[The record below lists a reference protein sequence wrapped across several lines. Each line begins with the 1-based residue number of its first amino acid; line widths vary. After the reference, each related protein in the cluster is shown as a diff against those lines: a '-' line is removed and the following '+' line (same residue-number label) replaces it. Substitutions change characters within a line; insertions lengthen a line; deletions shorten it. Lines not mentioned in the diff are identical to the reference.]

1 MINRLLLFGL
11 LFLSI
16 SARVPDISAPGQSIG
31 VFKSMLVSGASV
43 TSTTIGN
50 YNTAY
55 GWGNHAT
62 AGYTTATSTTAFT
75 NKSGNISQWTNNS
88 GYLTGITGTQ
98 VNTALGYTAYSATNP
113 NGYIASITSG
123 NVTAALGYT
132 PLNYSFAG
140 TTSQYTKGN
149 GTYGAF
155 PTNVS
160 SFTNDA
166 GYITASYV
174 PTMGAATRA
183 INSTTFTVSA
193 TKQATVAYYISITCT
208 ATIGSTSSGQVE
220 LQYSTNAGST
230 WTAIG
235 IAKNSNTVTLAIA
248 LNSITVQITP
258 ICATIPA
265 NALCRMVSTT
275 AGTTT
280 LAYNYGFETY

>member
-75 NKSGNISQWTNNS
+75 NKSGNISQWANNS
-88 GYLTGITGTQ
+88 GYLTGITGAQ
-98 VNTALGYTAYSATNP
+98 VNM
-113 NGYIASITSG
+113 
-123 NVTAALGYT
+123 ALGYT
-132 PLNYSFAG
+132 PLNYSFSG

-149 GTYGAF
+149 GTYGTF
-155 PTNVS
+155 PTNIS

-183 INSTTFTVSA
+183 INSTTFTIST

-230 WTAIG
+230 WTSIG
-235 IAKNSNTVTLAIA
+235 IAKNSNTVTLALA
-248 LNSITVQITP
+248 LNSTTVQITP
-258 ICATIPA
+258 ICATIPVK
-265 NALCRMVSTT
+265 ALCRMVSTT